1 MDGSMSSERL
11 KSVVDEKGIESAAEF
26 ARLTGLKES
35 TARAYLSGNR
45 SPPLEVCQRIGQA
58 LGVSGDWI
66 YYGRGSREGGRVSL
80 STMATPS
87 DLVFAA
93 VEEAFLLAG
102 FSPQIAQEIAAE
114 IQLVVDA
121 RPRVPPGM
129 SSQDVIRRLVRMQ
142 LSHLLP
148 IEPE

>member
-1 MDGSMSSERL
+1 MRSERL
-11 KSVVDEKGIESAAEF
+11 KSVVDEKGIASAAEF

-35 TARAYLSGNR
+35 TARAYLLGSR

-58 LGVSGDWI
+58 LSVSGDWI
-66 YYGRGSREGGRVSL
+66 YYGRGSKDGGRVS
-80 STMATPS
+80 MANMSTPS

-102 FSPQIAQEIAAE
+102 LKASTAQEIAAE

-121 RPRVPPGM
+121 HPRVPPGM
-129 SSQDVIRRLVRMQ
+129 SPSDVIRRLVRMQ